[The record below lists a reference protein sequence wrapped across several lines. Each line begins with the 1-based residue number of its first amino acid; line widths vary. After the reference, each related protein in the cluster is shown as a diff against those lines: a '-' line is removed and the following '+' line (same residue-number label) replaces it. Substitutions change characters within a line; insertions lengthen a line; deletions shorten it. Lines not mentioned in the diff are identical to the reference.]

1 MKYSI
6 EISSVAEAEADR
18 AFLRLS
24 QLSSS
29 TRANQWY
36 SGLLQAIESL
46 SQMPKRCPLAR
57 ENDYFSQEIRQLL
70 YGKGRNSYRILFTI
84 LEEPEISI
92 VRILH
97 IRHAVVP
104 LRKGQGKEAQFRE
117 PYLVG
122 LLKMAIILQPL
133 RNGTTRHATQQ
144 TLGEDPDAPDS
155 L

>member
-1 MKYSI
+1 MKYRI

-24 QLSSS
+24 QLTSA
-29 TRANQWY
+29 TKACQWY

-57 ENDYFSQEIRQLL
+57 ENNYFSQEIQQLL

-84 LEEPEISI
+84 LEEPEVHT

-97 IRHAVVP
+97 I
-104 LRKGQGKEAQFRE
+104 
-117 PYLVG
+117 
-122 LLKMAIILQPL
+122 
-133 RNGTTRHATQQ
+133 RHATQQ
-144 TLGEDPDAPDS
+144 TLGEDPEVPGD